1 MKKIVTIGLAVCFLI
16 TLTATAFLS
25 VSIAKDEKPAKPTA
39 AEQKAATAKA
49 DAALL
54 RREAET
60 KARARLNAKEWVIQ
74 LKSSGGKKTKVETD
88 TLTFSD
94 GKITSKN
101 LSDKGYPTSNYS
113 LTLGND
119 SMIIW
124 ETMQTAESQDV
135 AFWRGELQGEVM
147 TGVLSLH
154 PTKGEVEDF
163 YFTTQVTEQAVQPQ
177 IAEPEKPEP
186 QKKAEEPKKKK
197 TKSEKK

>member
-1 MKKIVTIGLAVCFLI
+1 MKKIVTIGFAVCFLI
-16 TLTATAFLS
+16 TLTALLS

-39 AEQKAATAKA
+39 AEQKAAKA
-49 DAALL
+49 QADVALL
-54 RREAET
+54 RKEAEA
-60 KARARLNAKEWVIQ
+60 KARGRLNAKEWTIQ
-74 LKSSGGKKTKVETD
+74 LTSSGGKKTKVETD

-113 LTLGND
+113 LTLGSD
-119 SMIIW
+119 GMIIW

-163 YFTTQVTEQAVQPQ
+163 YFTTQAVEQTVQPQ
-177 IAEPEKPEP
+177 TVEQQKPEPEK
-186 QKKAEEPKKKK
+186 KAAESSKKK
-197 TKSEKK
+197 TKSNK